1 MVKFEYIDK
10 VNNVA
15 MLSFSSM
22 QMPVFKVNT
31 QGGWVDYGKNN
42 DFPNQL
48 LRLYEEHEEHNA
60 IVTAKAN
67 YLFGQSIKAT
77 DENQQ
82 QIVDNFFSFANRY
95 EKWETLNEKI
105 KVDCEAFNCFYLQII
120 TDLTGKPKEYY
131 HLQYSNVRTNKE
143 KTKIW
148 YSENW
153 LDKQEARN
161 DYEIYDF
168 QSKKPGVYF
177 IRFEFYKPTQNK
189 LAGVYPTPQYI
200 ACVKSISTDIDIST
214 FNNHYVANGFSAG
227 TMITFFQDDP
237 GEPAKRKLKDQILT
251 THTAPEKAGSVV
263 LAFAGKEGTA
273 PNIAPLNVDDL
284 DKKFEFT
291 SKRCLD
297 KIIRGH
303 NVTNPELFGV
313 KTEGQLGTRVSLK
326 ESYEL
331 MLNTYTK
338 PRQKPVLAFYS
349 DLILMSTG
357 QYVKLEIE
365 QMEAIGLDL
374 ANDADLTPDE
384 RRELKGYKPLTAP
397 KLGADGQPILA
408 QTIETNDNLKGLS
421 ASENADMIRIVRD
434 FQKGRNGMNEHM
446 AVSRLKAFGLDE
458 LEAKKWLGLE
468 QPIKMSS
475 QVDDFILAQF
485 EAIDTTE
492 VLELELLH
500 EEDAHI
506 HNSKQALKF
515 EFDMNL
521 KFADSKDGGF
531 LSNLVSGLLGKIGV
545 GKTEGDKE
553 EGFKTEILTKYYY
566 KLKAN
571 APALKPGGTS
581 REFCLKMLALK
592 DKNGNPKEFT
602 FEQIDAVRL
611 AGLSNGMPEVDNIWD
626 YRGGFYTKPGTNDTD
641 PFCRHIWGSKTYKVK
656 TKI

>member
-22 QMPVFKVNT
+22 QMPTFKVNT

-153 LDKQEARN
+153 LDKQEPKN

-177 IRFEFYKPTQNK
+177 IRFEYYKPTQNK

-263 LAFAGKEGTA
+263 LAFAGKEGQA

-338 PRQKPVLAFYS
+338 PRQKPLLAFYS

-374 ANDADLTPDE
+374 ANDQDLTPDE

-397 KLGADGQPILA
+397 KLDEAGQPLPIEAEANEHIKSMSRKQMNNMHGITKDYKSGKATLEQSILSLKGYGL
-408 QTIETNDNLKGLS
+408 TNDD
-421 ASENADMIRIVRD
+421 AYT
-434 FQKGRNGMNEHM
+434 
-446 AVSRLKAFGLDE
+446 
-458 LEAKKWLGLE
+458 WLGVE
-468 QPIKMSS
+468 KPIKMSS

-492 VLELELLH
+492 LLELELLH

-521 KFADSKDGGF
+521 KFADSKDGSF

-545 GKTEGDKE
+545 GKESKSDEPK
-553 EGFKTEILTKYYY
+553 FKTEILTKYKY
-566 KLKAN
+566 
-571 APALKPGGTS
+571 ALKPDAEPLKTTS
-581 REFCLKMLALK
+581 RPFCKRMIEM
-592 DKNGNPKEFT
+592 NKEFT
-602 FEQIDAVRL
+602 FEQIDSVRV

-626 YRGGFYTKPGTNDTD
+626 YRGGFYTHPNTNNTD
-641 PFCRHIWGSKTYKVK
+641 PFCRHYWKAITYKVK

>member
-22 QMPVFKVNT
+22 QIPVFKVNT

-263 LAFAGKEGTA
+263 LAFAGKEGQA

-408 QTIETNDNLKGLS
+408 QTIETNDNLTGLS
-421 ASENADMIRIVRD
+421 AADNSDMKRIVRD
-434 FQKGRNGMNEHM
+434 YQKGVNGMNEHM
-446 AVSRLKAFGLDE
+446 AIDRLMGYGLSKE
-458 LEAKKWLGLE
+458 QANKWLGIE
-468 QPIKMSS
+468 MSNNVKMSS

-492 VLELELLH
+492 LLELELLH

-521 KFADSKDGGF
+521 RFADSKDGGF
-531 LSNLVSGLLGKIGV
+531 LSNLVSGLLGKIG
-545 GKTEGDKE
+545 GNKE
-553 EGFKTEILTKYYY
+553 SKSDEPKFKTEIITKYKY
-566 KLKAN
+566 
-571 APALKPGGTS
+571 ALKPDAEPLKTTS
-581 REFCLKMLALK
+581 RPFCKKMIEM
-592 DKNGNPKEFT
+592 NKEFT
-602 FEQIDAVRL
+602 FEQIDSVRV
-611 AGLSNGMPEVDNIWD
+611 AGLSNGMPEVDNIFD
-626 YRGGFYTKPGTNDTD
+626 YRGGFYTHPDTNNTD
-641 PFCRHIWGSKTYKVK
+641 PFCRHYWKAITYKVK

>member
-10 VNNVA
+10 VNNIA

-82 QIVDNFFSFANRY
+82 KIVDNFFSFANRY
-95 EKWETLNEKI
+95 EKWDTLNEKI
-105 KVDCEAFNCFYLQII
+105 KVDCEAFNCFYLQVI

-374 ANDADLTPDE
+374 ANDQDLTPDE

-397 KLGADGQPILA
+397 KLDATGQPILA

-492 VLELELLH
+492 LLELELLH

-521 KFADSKDGGF
+521 RFADSKDGGF
-531 LSNLVSGLLGKIGV
+531 LSNLVSGLLGKIG
-545 GKTEGDKE
+545 GNKNTKSDEPK
-553 EGFKTEILTKYYY
+553 FKTEIITKYKY
-566 KLKAN
+566 
-571 APALKPGGTS
+571 ALKPDAEPLKTTS
-581 REFCLKMLALK
+581 RPFCKKMIEM
-592 DKNGNPKEFT
+592 NKEFT
-602 FEQIDAVRL
+602 FEQIDSVRV

-626 YRGGFYTKPGTNDTD
+626 YRGGFYTHPDTNNTD
-641 PFCRHIWGSKTYKVK
+641 PFCRHYWKAITYKVK

>member
-82 QIVDNFFSFANRY
+82 KIVDNFFSFANRY
-95 EKWETLNEKI
+95 EKWDTLNEKI
-105 KVDCEAFNCFYLQII
+105 KVDCEVFNCFYLQVI

-492 VLELELLH
+492 LLELELLH

-521 KFADSKDGGF
+521 RFADSKDGGF
-531 LSNLVSGLLGKIGV
+531 LSNLVSGLLGKIG
-545 GKTEGDKE
+545 GNKE
-553 EGFKTEILTKYYY
+553 SKSDEPKFKTEIITKYKY
-566 KLKAN
+566 
-571 APALKPGGTS
+571 ALKPDAEPLKTTS
-581 REFCLKMLALK
+581 RPFCKKMIEM
-592 DKNGNPKEFT
+592 NKEFT
-602 FEQIDAVRL
+602 FEQIDSVRV

-626 YRGGFYTKPGTNDTD
+626 YRGGFYTHPDTNNTD
-641 PFCRHIWGSKTYKVK
+641 PFCRHYWKAITYKVK

>member
-1 MVKFEYIDK
+1 MIKFEYIEGA
-10 VNNVA
+10 NNVA

-22 QMPVFKVNT
+22 QMPTFKVNP
-31 QGGWVDYGKNN
+31 QGGWVDYGKKN

-263 LAFAGKEGTA
+263 LAFAGKEGQA

-492 VLELELLH
+492 LLELELLH

-531 LSNLVSGLLGKIGV
+531 LSNLVSGLLGKIG
-545 GKTEGDKE
+545 GNKE
-553 EGFKTEILTKYYY
+553 PKSDEPKFKTEIITKYKY
-566 KLKAN
+566 
-571 APALKPGGTS
+571 ALKPDAEPLKTTS
-581 REFCLKMLALK
+581 RPFCKRMMEM
-592 DKNGNPKEFT
+592 DKEFT
-602 FEQIDAVRL
+602 FEQIDSVRVS
-611 AGLSNGMPEVDNIWD
+611 GLSNGFPEVDNIWD
-626 YRGGFYTKPGTNDTD
+626 YRGGFYTNPITKQTD
-641 PFCRHIWGSKTYKVK
+641 PFCRHYWKAKTYKVK